1 METNES
7 HKTDIDFL
15 SIILEGYD
23 PEKLE
28 EFQALSLSQLE
39 SALSSLLVREALL
52 GRAWNIQIRKVE
64 NASLA
69 LDLIEEKEETYRSAL
84 ASAKARSEF
93 GKVDELS
100 ALLHGL
106 IAERR
111 DAGRKKMSEIYEQSV
126 IKQSME
132 RFKGLKGIIR
142 DAVRIQRG

>member
-28 EFQALSLSQLE
+28 EFQALSLSQIE

>member
-1 METNES
+1 MA
-7 HKTDIDFL
+7 TDIDFL

-28 EFQALSLSQLE
+28 EFHTLSLSQLE

-52 GRAWNIQIRKVE
+52 GREWNYQIRKVE
-64 NASLA
+64 DASLK
-69 LDLIEEKEETYRSAL
+69 LDLIEEKEEKYRSDL
-84 ASAKARSEF
+84 ASSKARSDF
-93 GKVDELS
+93 GKVDEFS
-100 ALLHGL
+100 SLLHGL

-111 DAGRKKMSEIYEQSV
+111 DAGRKKMSEVYEQSV

-132 RFKGLKGIIR
+132 RLKGLKGIIR

>member
-1 METNES
+1 MGELLV
-7 HKTDIDFL
+7 TDIDFL

-28 EFQALSLSQLE
+28 EFQTLSLSQLE

-52 GRAWNIQIRKVE
+52 GREWNHQIRKVE
-64 NASLA
+64 NASLV
-69 LDLIEEKEETYRSAL
+69 LDSIEEKEEKFRSEL
-84 ASAKARSEF
+84 VSAKARSDF

-100 ALLHGL
+100 SLLHGL

-111 DAGRKKMSEIYEQSV
+111 KAGRDKAHEVYEQSV

-132 RFKGLKGIIR
+132 RIKGLKGIIR